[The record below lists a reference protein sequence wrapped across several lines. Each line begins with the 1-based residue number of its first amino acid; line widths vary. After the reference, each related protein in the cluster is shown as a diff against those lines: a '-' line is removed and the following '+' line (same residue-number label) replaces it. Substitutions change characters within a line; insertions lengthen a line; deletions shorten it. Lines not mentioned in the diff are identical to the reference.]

1 VRSALPHLST
11 KWSAVT
17 AALVVIVTPT
27 VVLAMILG
35 LLALSGFACVPEQ
48 PRPPLPPRPPSLA
61 K

>member
-1 VRSALPHLST
+1 VRSALPHLSPR
-11 KWSAVT
+11 WSALT

-35 LLALSGFACVPEQ
+35 LLALSGFGCVPDQ
-48 PRPPLPPRPPSLA
+48 PPPLPPRPPSSA